1 MIWQCRCVEHQT
13 AGNPTFQTP
22 GIQTFAV
29 NASISGADDRGRAA
43 SFPLW
48 VGGGRRA
55 LASALPNDTLPDDL
69 VGQYT
74 PDQIRLMCVAEVRNV
89 CWCPCHYLSCVCHL
103 QFRTQQ
109 CVCVAVQLFCTN
121 FDYAASL
128 ATMLLTR
135 MRISCGR

>member
-1 MIWQCRCVEHQT
+1 MPVTWLGLCH

-29 NASISGADDRGRAA
+29 NASISGADGRGRAA

-55 LASALPNDTLPDDL
+55 LAAALPNDTLPDDL

-74 PDQIRLMCVAEVRNV
+74 PDQIRLMCVAEVK
-89 CWCPCHYLSCVCHL
+89 SI
-103 QFRTQQ
+103 
-109 CVCVAVQLFCTN
+109 AVKQ
-121 FDYAASL
+121 SKE
-128 ATMLLTR
+128 LLPR
-135 MRISCGR
+135 RQHCSV

>member
-1 MIWQCRCVEHQT
+1 MHATRTWYYSLSMVLPFTVADVPPVST

-48 VGGGRRA
+48 AGGGRRA
-55 LASALPNDTLPDDL
+55 LVSALPNDTLPARL

-74 PDQIRLMCVAEVRNV
+74 PDQIRLMCVAEVRGGV
-89 CWCPCHYLSCVCHL
+89 
-103 QFRTQQ
+103 QQ
-109 CVCVAVQLFCTN
+109 
-121 FDYAASL
+121 
-128 ATMLLTR
+128 
-135 MRISCGR
+135 